1 MRRVWQKRKCRVQAE
16 GFLDICHADE
26 SKPPTRVNLL
36 TCQIKNVGD
45 DKRCFDLISCR
56 LLITYGLGLN
66 IGRKCVTDASP
77 KFADNRTYH
86 FQAEDESDQRAWLS
100 VLVNCK
106 DTALRRAFDDSGGKT
121 NESSSLWELQ
131 QAIIRLVQRLPGN
144 HACCDCNS
152 MNGACDARS

>member
-1 MRRVWQKRKCRVQAE
+1 MREK
-16 GFLDICHADE
+16 
-26 SKPPTRVNLL
+26 
-36 TCQIKNVGD
+36 
-45 DKRCFDLISCR
+45 
-56 LLITYGLGLN
+56 LN
-66 IGRKCVTDASP
+66 S
-77 KFADNRTYH
+77 DNRTYH

-152 MNGACDARS
+152 MNGVDLCQSIYLQFKMAVD

>member
-1 MRRVWQKRKCRVQAE
+1 MDE
-16 GFLDICHADE
+16 NFGF
-26 SKPPTRVNLL
+26 N
-36 TCQIKNVGD
+36 
-45 DKRCFDLISCR
+45 F
-56 LLITYGLGLN
+56 Y
-66 IGRKCVTDASP
+66 
-77 KFADNRTYH
+77 KFFLDNRTYH

-144 HACCDCNS
+144 HECCDCNS
-152 MNGACDARS
+152 MNGRYVSYMVKVVLFTNMGLILTQKRTHFKIANRKQNQNQSKRTMA

>member
-1 MRRVWQKRKCRVQAE
+1 MREK
-16 GFLDICHADE
+16 
-26 SKPPTRVNLL
+26 
-36 TCQIKNVGD
+36 
-45 DKRCFDLISCR
+45 
-56 LLITYGLGLN
+56 LN
-66 IGRKCVTDASP
+66 S
-77 KFADNRTYH
+77 DNRTYH

-152 MNGACDARS
+152 MNGVEIYVNLYIYNSKWRLIDFNLK